1 MPVRPVCRRDEL
13 VGALMASE
21 PPPVPETH
29 PSDHVEKHVLRRL
42 ELAQRLGRGAYG
54 VVWKVIEKRSR
65 AILAL
70 KKCFDAF
77 RNATDAQRTYREV
90 CVCACARARASAAA
104 AARAGERSGKR
115 RPWRRRARAVAAWR
129 RWWRPPR

>member
-1 MPVRPVCRRDEL
+1 MRPVCRRDEL

-90 CVCACARARASAAA
+90 CVFA
-104 AARAGERSGKR
+104 
-115 RPWRRRARAVAAWR
+115 AVAAVNSR
-129 RWWRPPR
+129 YRG

>member
-1 MPVRPVCRRDEL
+1 M
-13 VGALMASE
+13 
-21 PPPVPETH
+21 PETH

-65 AILAL
+65 AVIAL

-90 CVCACARARASAAA
+90 CVFAAARASSAAA
-104 AARAGERSGKR
+104 AGGGGGGGGRGGRGGGGHGDAGGGG
-115 RPWRRRARAVAAWR
+115 VAAT
-129 RWWRPPR
+129 P

>member
-90 CVCACARARASAAA
+90 CVFA
-104 AARAGERSGKR
+104 
-115 RPWRRRARAVAAWR
+115 AVAAVR
-129 RWWRPPR
+129 APGGAGQRWGGGGG

>member
-1 MPVRPVCRRDEL
+1 M
-13 VGALMASE
+13 
-21 PPPVPETH
+21 PETH

-65 AILAL
+65 AVIAL

-90 CVCACARARASAAA
+90 CVRARARA
-104 AARAGERSGKR
+104 RVGRRRRCGGGGRGERDPENEKNGR
-115 RPWRRRARAVAAWR
+115 RRRARARAAWR
-129 RWWRPPR
+129 RRRRPTPLSETSLPARTSNRGLR